1 MVFIFSLSAEGG
13 AIKSL
18 DNSGS
23 VIDGIDDVR
32 LPAFVFGPRVGV
44 LPAFSSFTGSGM
56 HERSDTDTT
65 FVIAGDEVLPV
76 RTRS

>member
-1 MVFIFSLSAEGG
+1 
-13 AIKSL
+13 
-18 DNSGS
+18 
-23 VIDGIDDVR
+23 VR